1 MVLARR
7 RSADRVRVVVGL
19 GKRET
24 QSGRVELGKSRKT
37 HTHRQFVMPHHAV
50 VSLVR
55 RRRVQGRDKLN
66 GTISSHDERRGP
78 NSTSGVDIDK
88 QVVAR
93 LFKYVLY
100 NQNYLQ
106 KCHDGGLEPPRRAVR
121 RSVHEVDGDNSVV
134 RRSHEHPGAL
144 EDGVGSLKH
153 RFRADFLMGA
163 PQKQWQETME

>member
-37 HTHRQFVMPHHAV
+37 HTHRRFVMPHHAV

-55 RRRVQGRDKLN
+55 RRRVQRRDKLN
-66 GTISSHDERRGP
+66 GTISSHGERRRP

-93 LFKYVLY
+93 LSKYVLY
-100 NQNYLQ
+100 NQNT
-106 KCHDGGLEPPRRAVR
+106 C
-121 RSVHEVDGDNSVV
+121 RSVMTVVSNLPAGRSVEASTRSMVTTASCDGATNTQV
-134 RRSHEHPGAL
+134 RSKTGS
-144 EDGVGSLKH
+144 GV
-153 RFRADFLMGA
+153 
-163 PQKQWQETME
+163 